1 MQHWG
6 PQKSG
11 EDRTDISQVTL
22 LAPSLADIGN
32 TASWLADSSPLPQ
45 HKSRVRHKKRNKAD
59 KGIIKLARDQSDM
72 CQDSDT
78 GDIIV
83 RCNTDTPNTREVG
96 MVASHWMESE
106 KFCSDWM
113 PPGFLRT
120 MIRIEDIIGTWIPAL
135 DSRDT
140 HEIRHISSDVWS
152 VGSFNAPEQMS
163 DKWKRQ
169 KQNNPRHDGKMDSTR
184 FVSQLCRAVR
194 GGWDQGE
201 DLTIPDIT
209 WTIRVIRVRR
219 GNNKAIVVRVCLI
232 MEIISIKE
240 WASSGLNIEYFP
252 ATSPCRSWVFKSD
265 LDPNNS

>member
-22 LAPSLADIGN
+22 LAPSLVEIGN
-32 TASWLADSSPLPQ
+32 TALWLADSSPLPQ

-59 KGIIKLARDQSDM
+59 KGIIKLARTRDDM

-106 KFCSDWM
+106 KLRSDWM
-113 PPGFLRT
+113 PPELK
-120 MIRIEDIIGTWIPAL
+120 
-135 DSRDT
+135 SYDT
-140 HEIRHISSDVWS
+140 HWRYNWNMNTCTGQPRHPWNQTYFFWC

-169 KQNNPRHDGKMDSTR
+169 KQNNPRRKDG
-184 FVSQLCRAVR
+184 F
-194 GGWDQGE
+194 
-201 DLTIPDIT
+201 
-209 WTIRVIRVRR
+209 
-219 GNNKAIVVRVCLI
+219 
-232 MEIISIKE
+232 
-240 WASSGLNIEYFP
+240 
-252 ATSPCRSWVFKSD
+252 
-265 LDPNNS
+265 